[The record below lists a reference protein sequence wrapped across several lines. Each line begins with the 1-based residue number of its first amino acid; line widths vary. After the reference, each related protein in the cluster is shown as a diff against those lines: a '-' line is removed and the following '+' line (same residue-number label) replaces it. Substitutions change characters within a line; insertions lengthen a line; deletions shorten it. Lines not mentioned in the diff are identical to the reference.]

1 MFVHLPSGVVFENR
15 KQAVICMGKARY
27 VKALSDRQFYFNN
40 EEK

>member
-27 VKALSDRQFYFNN
+27 TKDLPDCEVYFNN